1 MFTQEFRLAGITNQE
16 IGFARL
22 LIATPTANRAGRVI
36 ESGSFLQELEEA
48 VSHGSAESRLRALWH
63 ATDLL
68 IAGRYTEDEIWIFGE
83 VIGRLA
89 EGIEVAARA
98 QLSKRLVR
106 TDNASINI
114 VKKLAFDDSI
124 EVAGPM
130 LRHSPRLD
138 AKTLVSNIRTK
149 SQSHLLAISKRGSL
163 PVVVTDELVTRGSG
177 DVVNSVATNNGARFS
192 DFGFLHMIKR
202 SEADSILAEQLGL
215 RKDIPRHM
223 FQQLISK
230 ASDDVRR
237 KLEWERPDLLNLI
250 QTSVTDVTGVL
261 QSKFG
266 PASMSY
272 FDAKKIVAAR
282 HQRGDL
288 NENSILEYARSRK
301 FEETTVGL
309 SRLCSLPV
317 DVVERTLTESSR
329 EMTMILAKALNFEWE
344 TTMSLLF
351 LGAKDHRISARDLDH
366 MREEF
371 ARLNTETS
379 RTVLDFYKLR
389 KHASAADSEQR
400 HLPQLHSH

>member
-1 MFTQEFRLAGITNQE
+1 M
-16 IGFARL
+16 
-22 LIATPTANRAGRVI
+22 I

-48 VSHGSAESRLRALWH
+48 VARGSAENRLRALWH

-89 EGIEVAARA
+89 DGIEAAARA
-98 QLSKRLVR
+98 QLAKRLVR

-114 VKKLAFDDSI
+114 VKKLAFDNSI
-124 EVAGPM
+124 DVAGPM
-130 LRHSPRLD
+130 LQHCARLD
-138 AKTLVSNIRTK
+138 AKTLVSNIRTR
-149 SQSHLLAISKRGSL
+149 SQSHLLAISKRSSL
-163 PVVVTDELVTRGSG
+163 PVVVTDELVTRGNLE
-177 DVVNSVATNNGARFS
+177 VVNSVAMNNGACFS

-215 RKDIPRHM
+215 RKDIPRHI
-223 FQQLISK
+223 FQQLIAK
-230 ASDDVRR
+230 ASDDVRQ
-237 KLEWERPDLLNLI
+237 KLEWERPDLVGQI
-250 QTSVTDVTGVL
+250 QTSVTDVTGAL

-272 FDAKKIVAAR
+272 FNAKKLVAVR

-309 SRLCSLPV
+309 SLLCSLPV
-317 DVVERTLTESSR
+317 DVVERALIDSSR

-351 LGAKDHRISARDLDH
+351 LAAKDHRISALELDR

-371 ARLNTETS
+371 SRLNTETS
-379 RTVLDFYKLR
+379 RTVLSFYKSR
-389 KHASAADSEQR
+389 KSASAADSKQ
-400 HLPQLHSH
+400 HHPFQPPTH